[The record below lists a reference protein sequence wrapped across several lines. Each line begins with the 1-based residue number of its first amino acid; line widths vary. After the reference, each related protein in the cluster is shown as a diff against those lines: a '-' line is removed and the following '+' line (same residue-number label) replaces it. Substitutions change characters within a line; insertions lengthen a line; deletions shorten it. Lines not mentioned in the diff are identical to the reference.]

1 VKTNRWLVGIIVI
14 LVIAIIGIVAWKS
27 SSPSSNTT
35 SIPTPTTIPSLSNT
49 PPTNQIIEAAVY
61 KYMTS
66 LTSVYGL
73 TPTYEWLEKVEVIR
87 IGIPYTV
94 NFPYTRKIWPI
105 DAYLLGNQHR
115 EEVEGIICQD
125 EFGDWQVSM
134 SP

>member
-1 VKTNRWLVGIIVI
+1 VKTNKGLVAIIVI

-27 SSPSSNTT
+27 SSPSSDTD
-35 SIPTPTTIPSLSNT
+35 STPATIPSLSDT
-49 PPTNQIIEAAVY
+49 PPSNQIIEAAVY
-61 KYMTS
+61 KYMTG

-73 TPTYEWLEKVEVIR
+73 TPAYEWLEKVEVIR

-94 NFPYTRKIWPI
+94 SFPYTRKIWPI
-105 DAYLLGNQHR
+105 HVYLIGNERR
-115 EEVEGIICQD
+115 EEAEGIICQD

>member
-1 VKTNRWLVGIIVI
+1 VKTNKGLVGIIVI

-27 SSPSSNTT
+27 SFPGSPSS
-35 SIPTPTTIPSLSNT
+35 PTTTPSLSNT
-49 PPTNQIIEAAVY
+49 PPSNQIIEAAVY

-73 TPTYEWLEKVEVIR
+73 TPTYEWLQKVEVIR

-94 NFPYTRKIWPI
+94 NFPYNRKIWPI
-105 DAYLLGNQHR
+105 DVYLIGNQHR

>member
-1 VKTNRWLVGIIVI
+1 VKTNRGLVGIIVI

-35 SIPTPTTIPSLSNT
+35 STPTTIPSLSNT
-49 PPTNQIIEAAVY
+49 PPSNQVIEAAVY

-94 NFPYTRKIWPI
+94 DFPYTRKVWPI
-105 DAYLLGNQHR
+105 DVYLIGNQHR
-115 EEVEGIICQD
+115 EEIEGIICQD
-125 EFGDWQVSM
+125 EFGDWQASM